1 MENNQQ
7 YLSPETYV
15 GIIQDLST
23 TISNLHVELSLSKT
37 QLREVS
43 EYAQQLQQKINQL
56 TEPVEAMSTV
66 AVEGGHNE

>member
-56 TEPVEAMSTV
+56 TEPAEAV
-66 AVEGGHNE
+66 AVEGEHNE